1 MNKRLR
7 SALQQD
13 MSRRTFW
20 VLVALVVLVKLLM
33 TRFQTVYV
41 WVGGAPLDDELMFR
55 AAQSITAGQ
64 WLGAYDWLTLSKH
77 MFFAVWLAVCNL
89 LHLPYLAAG
98 QLLTCGAALACAFA
112 FAPVLRQ
119 WKSRFALFALLAFS
133 PAATASFTLRVYR
146 DNIFPGLCMLFF
158 AGLCGYALRCRRPV
172 KQGIGWLVL
181 SGVGLGLAWLTRE
194 DGVWL
199 LPFAAAGTLILILTA
214 LRDKGSLAKKLGRC
228 ALLAVPY
235 GLLAAAILVYSAVN
249 YACYGVFAVS
259 DFSTGSFAAAVGA
272 MSRVKAEEWKPLCS
286 VPTDVRMKLYDA
298 VPQLKQ
304 LEYWLEEDEDL
315 QNSFR
320 NPELDDYQ
328 SGSFYWALRKAAWNE
343 GVYDSPQKAEEYWQ
357 QVADA
362 INALCD
368 SGQLE
373 SNGPKRSSTTPPIRM
388 EYVPDVLAEGVRSLL
403 HTLTFR
409 DCAPYYA
416 DQRSLVLPEDE
427 AVYEAYLG
435 QQVNS
440 AARAGSDLPYYSPLQ
455 KLVFAGMEA
464 IRLVYAVGLP
474 VLFAA
479 AVVLQIRQGFRL
491 LQLRKQKA
499 IQPGQALLWVL
510 LLGLVAM
517 ALLRCFMIAFV
528 EVASFNIGTSTMY
541 LSTVHPLLLLYSG
554 AGILT
559 LWRKNQWQTS

>member
-181 SGVGLGLAWLTRE
+181 SGVGLGLAWLIRE

-249 YACYGVFAVS
+249 YACYGLFAVS
-259 DFSTGSFAAAVGA
+259 DFSSGSFAAAVGA

-298 VPQLKQ
+298 VPELKQ

-373 SNGPKRSSTTPPIRM
+373 ANGPKRSSTTPPIRM

-409 DCAPYYA
+409 DCAPYYT
-416 DQRSLVLPEDE
+416 DQRSLILPEDE

-499 IQPGQALLWVL
+499 IQPGRALLWVL

-554 AGILT
+554 ASILT

>member
-20 VLVALVVLVKLLM
+20 VLVALVVLAKLLM

-112 FAPVLRQ
+112 FAPVLRR

-158 AGLCGYALRCRRPV
+158 AGLCGYALHCRRPV

-214 LRDKGSLAKKLGRC
+214 LRDKGSLVKKLGRC

-416 DQRSLVLPEDE
+416 DQRSLILPEDK

>member
-13 MSRRTFW
+13 ISRRTFW
-20 VLVALVVLVKLLM
+20 VLVVLVVLVKLVM
-33 TRFQTVYV
+33 TRFQMVYV
-41 WVGGAPLDDELMFR
+41 WVGGAPLDDELMFE
-55 AAQSITAGQ
+55 AARSITADQ
-64 WLGAYDWLTLSKH
+64 WLGVYDWLTLSKH

-112 FAPVLRQ
+112 FAPVLRR

-158 AGLCGYALRCRRPV
+158 AGMCGYALRCRRPV
-172 KQGIGWLVL
+172 KQSIGWLVL

-235 GLLAAAILVYSAVN
+235 GLLAAAILVYSEVN
-249 YACYGVFAVS
+249 YACYGLFAVS
-259 DFSTGSFAAAVGA
+259 DFSSGSFAAAVGA

-298 VPQLKQ
+298 VPELKP

-343 GVYDSPQKAEEYWQ
+343 GVYDNPQKAEEYWQ

-416 DQRSLVLPEDE
+416 DQRSLILPEDE

-559 LWRKNQWQTS
+559 LWRKNQWQIS

>member
-20 VLVALVVLVKLLM
+20 VLVALVVLVKILM

-41 WVGGAPLDDELMFR
+41 WVGGAPLDDELMFE

-89 LHLPYLAAG
+89 LHLPYLAVG

-112 FAPVLRQ
+112 FAPVLRR

-214 LRDKGSLAKKLGRC
+214 LRDKGSLVKKLGRC

-286 VPTDVRMKLYDA
+286 VPTDVRMTLYDA

-373 SNGPKRSSTTPPIRM
+373 ANGPKRSSTTPPIRM

-416 DQRSLVLPEDE
+416 DQRSLILPEDE

-455 KLVFAGMEA
+455 KLVFAGMET

-479 AVVLQIRQGFRL
+479 AVVLQVRQGFRL

>member
-13 MSRRTFW
+13 ISRRTFW
-20 VLVALVVLVKLLM
+20 VLVVLVVLVKLVM
-33 TRFQTVYV
+33 TRFQMVYV
-41 WVGGAPLDDELMFR
+41 WVGGAPLDDELMFG

-77 MFFAVWLAVCNL
+77 MFFAVWLALCSL

-112 FAPVLRQ
+112 FAPVLRR
-119 WKSRFALFALLAFS
+119 WKSRFAVFALLAFS

-194 DGVWL
+194 DGIWL
-199 LPFAAAGTLILILTA
+199 LPFAAAGTLILIVTA
-214 LRDKGSLAKKLGRC
+214 LRDKGALPKKLGRC

-235 GLLAAAILVYSAVN
+235 GLLAAAILAYSAVN
-249 YACYGVFAVS
+249 YACYGLFAVS
-259 DFSTGSFAAAVGA
+259 DFSSGSFAAAVGA

-286 VPTDVRMKLYDA
+286 VPTDVRMKLYGA
-298 VPQLKQ
+298 VPQLQ
-304 LEYWLEEDEDL
+304 PLEYWLEEDEDL

-343 GVYDSPQKAEEYWQ
+343 GVYDSPQKAAEYWQ

-373 SNGPKRSSTTPPIRM
+373 ANGPERSSTTPPIRM

-416 DQRSLVLPEDE
+416 DQRSLILPEDE
-427 AVYEAYLG
+427 AVYEAYLS

-440 AARAGSDLPYYSPLQ
+440 AAQAGSDLPYYSPLQ
-455 KLVFAGMEA
+455 KLVYTGMEV

-474 VLFAA
+474 VLFVA
-479 AVVLQIRQGFRL
+479 AVVLQARRGIQL

-510 LLGLVAM
+510 LLGLLGM

>member
-112 FAPVLRQ
+112 FAPVLRR

-214 LRDKGSLAKKLGRC
+214 LRDKGSLVKKLGRC

-298 VPQLKQ
+298 VPQLKP
-304 LEYWLEEDEDL
+304 LEYWLEEDEGL

-373 SNGPKRSSTTPPIRM
+373 ANGPKRSSTTPPIRM

-416 DQRSLVLPEDE
+416 DQRSLILPEDE

-559 LWRKNQWQTS
+559 LWRKNQWQTF

>member
-13 MSRRTFW
+13 ISRRTFW
-20 VLVALVVLVKLLM
+20 VLVVLVVLVKLVM
-33 TRFQTVYV
+33 TRFQMVYV
-41 WVGGAPLDDELMFR
+41 WVGGAPLDDELMFE
-55 AAQSITAGQ
+55 AARSITAGQ
-64 WLGAYDWLTLSKH
+64 WLGVYDWLTLSKH

-112 FAPVLRQ
+112 FAPVLRR

-158 AGLCGYALRCRRPV
+158 AGMCGYALRCRRPV
-172 KQGIGWLVL
+172 KQSIGWLVL

-235 GLLAAAILVYSAVN
+235 GLLAAAILVYSEVN
-249 YACYGVFAVS
+249 YACYGLFAVS
-259 DFSTGSFAAAVGA
+259 DFSSGSFAAAVGA

-298 VPQLKQ
+298 VPELKP

-343 GVYDSPQKAEEYWQ
+343 GVYDNPQKAEEYWQ

-416 DQRSLVLPEDE
+416 DQRSLILPEDE

-559 LWRKNQWQTS
+559 LWRKNQWQIS

>member
-20 VLVALVVLVKLLM
+20 VLVALVVLVKILM

-41 WVGGAPLDDELMFR
+41 WVGGAPLDDELMFE
-55 AAQSITAGQ
+55 AAQSIAAGQ

-112 FAPVLRQ
+112 FAPVLRR

-214 LRDKGSLAKKLGRC
+214 LRDKGSLVKKLGRC

-286 VPTDVRMKLYDA
+286 VPTDVRMTLYDA

-343 GVYDSPQKAEEYWQ
+343 GVYDSPQKAEEYWR

-373 SNGPKRSSTTPPIRM
+373 ANGPKRSSTTPPIRM

-416 DQRSLVLPEDE
+416 DQRSLILPEDE

>member
-20 VLVALVVLVKLLM
+20 VLVALVVLVKILM

-41 WVGGAPLDDELMFR
+41 WVGGAPLDDELMFE
-55 AAQSITAGQ
+55 AAQSIAAGQ

-112 FAPVLRQ
+112 FAPVLRR

-214 LRDKGSLAKKLGRC
+214 LRDKGSLVKKLGRC

-286 VPTDVRMKLYDA
+286 VPTDVRMTLYDA

-373 SNGPKRSSTTPPIRM
+373 ANGPKRSSTTPPIRM

-416 DQRSLVLPEDE
+416 DQRSLILPEDE

>member
-41 WVGGAPLDDELMFR
+41 WVGGAPLDDELMFE
-55 AAQSITAGQ
+55 AARSITAGQ

-112 FAPVLRQ
+112 FAPVLRR

-249 YACYGVFAVS
+249 YACYGLFAVS
-259 DFSTGSFAAAVGA
+259 DFSSGSFAAAVGA

-510 LLGLVAM
+510 LLGLLGM

>member
-20 VLVALVVLVKLLM
+20 GLVALVVLVKLLM

-112 FAPVLRQ
+112 FAPVLRR
-119 WKSRFALFALLAFS
+119 WKSRFALFALLTFS

-158 AGLCGYALRCRRPV
+158 AGMCGYALRCRRPV
-172 KQGIGWLVL
+172 KQSIGWLVL

-249 YACYGVFAVS
+249 YACYGLFAVS

-298 VPQLKQ
+298 VPELKP
-304 LEYWLEEDEDL
+304 LEYWLEEDENL

-343 GVYDSPQKAEEYWQ
+343 GMYDSPQKAEEYWQ

-373 SNGPKRSSTTPPIRM
+373 ANGPKRSSTTPPIRL
-388 EYVPDVLAEGVRSLL
+388 EYVPDVLVEGVRSLL

-416 DQRSLVLPEDE
+416 DQRSLILPEDE

-491 LQLRKQKA
+491 LQLRKQKD

>member
-112 FAPVLRQ
+112 FAPVLRR

-214 LRDKGSLAKKLGRC
+214 LRDKGSLVKKLGRC

-298 VPQLKQ
+298 VPQLKP
-304 LEYWLEEDEDL
+304 LEYWLEEDEGL

-373 SNGPKRSSTTPPIRM
+373 ANGPKRSSTTPPIRM

-416 DQRSLVLPEDE
+416 DQRSLILPEDE

-554 AGILT
+554 VGILT
-559 LWRKNQWQTS
+559 LWRKNQWQTF